1 MTAGSLINTSDNRLN
16 YFIADTAEPIKEWGE
31 MYEPKVLEDQSKVD
45 YSITT
50 TEDPVYKTSGS
61 ILDSMREN
69 VKTPQEIE
77 DYCNNFENNMKQK
90 KLSYMNVKNVEEGAD
105 WYKTEFPKLPD
116 DLCDIMARWNWG
128 ELETL
133 TKKKLKND
141 KKKIKAGKANK
152 KTKQLYNLEAKQ
164 GNFVLRFD

>member
-16 YFIADTAEPIKEWGE
+16 YFIADTAEPIKEWGK

-50 TEDPVYKTSGS
+50 TEDPIYQSSGDILETMRKNTKTS
-61 ILDSMREN
+61 
-69 VKTPQEIE
+69 QEID

-105 WYKTEFPKLPD
+105 WYKKEFPKLPD

-128 ELETL
+128 ELDTL

-141 KKKIKAGKANK
+141 KKKIKSGKANK

>member
-16 YFIADTAEPIKEWGE
+16 YFIADTAEPIKFGE
-31 MYEPKVLEDQSKVD
+31 IYKPKVLEDQSRVD

-77 DYCNNFENNMKQK
+77 DYCNNFDNNMKQK

-141 KKKIKAGKANK
+141 KVYYNDVSQKAKEMYDLHFTKEEYLNILNK
-152 KTKQLYNLEAKQ
+152 D
-164 GNFVLRFD
+164 F